1 MIFGWL
7 FTRVVGMVVRKIG
20 EALYTLDFEGNTAFG
35 MTIASELSVC
45 ATPVSRPAGSHLI
58 ELL

>member
-1 MIFGWL
+1 
-7 FTRVVGMVVRKIG
+7 MVVRKIG